1 LQNLNLTKS
10 KKCLINLISMNIII
24 FGSPGAG
31 KGTQAKII
39 AKNENLS
46 HLSSGELSRQMTKNK
61 EFGKV
66 IKNCLD
72 KGNLVPNKI
81 IINIVENYIIK
92 NRKYSGFIFDGYP
105 RNIGQAKALD
115 KLAKKENT
123 KIDLI
128 INLKLNQEE
137 ALKRILERSKSSG
150 RSDDNLKTIKNRLK
164 VYKKRTEPLLDYY
177 KEQNKLHTVDGKK
190 SIESISKDIIKII
203 NKYKQKERVI

>member
-1 LQNLNLTKS
+1 
-10 KKCLINLISMNIII
+10 MNIII

-39 AKNENLS
+39 AEKENLS
-46 HLSSGELSRQMTKNK
+46 HLSSGELSRQMTRNK
-61 EFGKV
+61 EFGEI
-66 IKNCLD
+66 IKDCLS

-81 IINIVENYIIK
+81 IIDIVENYILK
-92 NRKYSGFIFDGYP
+92 NRKLSGFIFDGYP

-123 KIDLI
+123 KIDLV
-128 INLKLNQEE
+128 INLKLSQEE
-137 ALKRILERSKSSG
+137 ALKRILKRGESSG

-177 KEQNKLHTVDGKK
+177 KDKNILHTVDGKK
-190 SIESISKDIIKII
+190 SIESISKDIEKII
-203 NKYKQKERVI
+203 YKYKQKERVN

>member
-1 LQNLNLTKS
+1 
-10 KKCLINLISMNIII
+10 MNIII